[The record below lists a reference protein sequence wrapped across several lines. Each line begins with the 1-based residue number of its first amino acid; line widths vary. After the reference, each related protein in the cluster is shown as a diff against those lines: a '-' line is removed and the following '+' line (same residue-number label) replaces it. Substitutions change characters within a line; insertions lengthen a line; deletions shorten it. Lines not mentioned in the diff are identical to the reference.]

1 MVKNKRKFSFIK
13 KKNKKE
19 DAVESKIAKKMVNAF
34 DDWARKNKKLVLKKD
49 KISEIYWYDEL
60 LDVVKKKSS
69 IRAFLNSKN
78 RKLRQEF
85 IDDATSVHI
94 EIMVN
99 CYEEINKYEN
109 VICLSEEIIE
119 LMTKFESHIL
129 KLIKYYP
136 KKKENE
142 VREFLLD
149 YVNSGSFKKESIEK
163 LRFEV
168 DGVWGNIIYFIK
180 RIVINS
186 TLYGMVDE
194 YSKNNLYFKIWEL
207 YRKPYGIDFWYM
219 LSSKLGVICN
229 LDFNSSVKWGVK
241 LDKKIAKIK
250 RFIIN
255 EEKLAEKKKLVIEGI
270 EKSFDCSDLV
280 VKEEEIMMEYI
291 KENFNR

>member
-60 LDVVKKKSS
+60 LDVVKKKNSVQ
-69 IRAFLNSKN
+69 AFLNSKN

-119 LMTKFESHIL
+119 LMVKFENNIL

-136 KKKENE
+136 KK
-142 VREFLLD
+142 REEDIRVFLLD
-149 YVNSGSFKKESIEK
+149 YVNSGSFRKENIEK

-168 DGVWGNIIYFIK
+168 DGWWKNIIYFIK

-194 YSKNNLYFKIWEL
+194 YSENNLYFKIWEL

-229 LDFNSSVKWGVK
+229 LDFNSSAKWGVK
-241 LDKKIAKIK
+241 LDKKIAKIN
-250 RFIIN
+250 RFIAS
-255 EEKLAEKKKLVIEGI
+255 EEKNAEKKKLVIEEI
-270 EKSFDCSDLV
+270 EKSFDLSELIEIE
-280 VKEEEIMMEYI
+280 KEKVLDYV
-291 KENFNR
+291 ENNLK

>member
-60 LDVVKKKSS
+60 LDVVKKKNSVQ
-69 IRAFLNSKN
+69 AFLNSKN

-119 LMTKFESHIL
+119 LMAKFENNIL

-136 KKKENE
+136 KK
-142 VREFLLD
+142 REEDIRVFLLD
-149 YVNSGSFKKESIEK
+149 YVNSGSFRKENIEK

-168 DGVWGNIIYFIK
+168 DGWWKNIIYFIK

-194 YSKNNLYFKIWEL
+194 YSENNLYFKIWEL

-229 LDFNSSVKWGVK
+229 LDFNNSVKWGVK
-241 LDKKIAKIK
+241 LDKKIAKIN
-250 RFIIN
+250 RFIVS
-255 EEKLAEKKKLVIEGI
+255 EEKIAEKKKLIIEEI
-270 EKSFDCSDLV
+270 EKSFDWSELIEIE
-280 VKEEEIMMEYI
+280 KEKVLDYV
-291 KENFNR
+291 ENNLK